1 MDEQKK
7 PEKPKLLTVEEFEKD
22 QERQRQAYNE
32 LSKYNDFDAI
42 KHKIPFSF
50 MTYKEYL
57 ELYDLY
63 YNIEKYEE
71 LEQEKNNIEVN
82 SIE

>member
-22 QERQRQAYNE
+22 QIEQKEEYE
-32 LSKYNDFDAI
+32 KLSKFDDFEKY
-42 KHKIPFSF
+42 KHMLPFNF

-57 ELYDLY
+57 ELYDRL
-63 YNIEKYEE
+63 YNIE
-71 LEQEKNNIEVN
+71 EQDNENEKNNIEVN

>member
-7 PEKPKLLTVEEFEKD
+7 PEKPKLMTVEEFEKD
-22 QERQRQAYNE
+22 QEEQKEEYE
-32 LSKYNDFDAI
+32 KLSKFSDFEKY
-42 KHKIPFSF
+42 KHMLPFNF

-57 ELYDLY
+57 ELYDSL
-63 YNIEKYEE
+63 NNP
-71 LEQEKNNIEVN
+71 EKNNIEVN